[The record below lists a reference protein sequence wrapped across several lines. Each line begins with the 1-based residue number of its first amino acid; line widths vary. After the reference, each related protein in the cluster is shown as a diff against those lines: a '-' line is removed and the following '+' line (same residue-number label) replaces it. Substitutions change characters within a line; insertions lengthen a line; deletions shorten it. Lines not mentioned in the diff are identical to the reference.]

1 MNVHISEL
9 KKIIENTGEVLEGNC
24 IYEDQSFNVLSELNN
39 KQKNLQKIAEGK
51 KNIMEIGFNGG
62 HSCLMFLYNNPT
74 LEKITI
80 FDICEH
86 KYVKPCFEYLKKE
99 FSNVELELIEGDT
112 RLTLDDYS
120 KIPYTFDF
128 IHMDGGHGIDVI
140 DNDIHHCKLMS
151 KLIIVDDTN
160 YAPINS
166 VVENSLKND
175 GFKEMKMLKTYNY
188 EHRIIYRD

>member
-1 MNVHISEL
+1 MELHIAEL
-9 KKIIENTGEVLEGNC
+9 KKIIEDTGETLEGNC
-24 IYEDQSFNVLSELNN
+24 IYEDKSFNVLPELNN

-80 FDICEH
+80 FDIVEH
-86 KYVKPCFEYLKKE
+86 KYVIPCFEYLKKE
-99 FSNVELELIEGDT
+99 FSNVEFELIQGDT

-120 KIPYTFDF
+120 KIPYTYDL

-140 DNDIHHCKLMS
+140 NNDIKHCKLMS

-160 YAPINS
+160 YGPINNI
-166 VVENSLKND
+166 VEDSLKND
-175 GFKEMKMLKTYNY
+175 FKEMDMLKTYTY